1 MKLIIQI
8 PCFNEEGT
16 LAITYADLPKH
27 IEGIDTIETLII
39 DDGSADKTIEV
50 ARTIGVNHIVAFNR
64 NKGLAYAF
72 AAGIENCLRLG
83 ADIIVNTDGDNQYCG
98 EDIANL
104 VKPII
109 SGEADVVIG
118 DRQTDTIEHF
128 SYVKRKLQFI
138 GSSLIRSLSKT
149 DVKDA
154 VSGFRAYSRQAAM
167 QINILSEFSYTIENV
182 IQFGQQKI
190 KIVSVPI
197 RTNGKLRESR
207 LFKSIPSFIS
217 NQLKTLFRVYVT
229 YKPMRVFTVIAT
241 LFLVPG
247 FLGLSRFLVYYF
259 LGDGGG
265 HIQSLIYS
273 AVFVNVGFVVFMFG
287 IIAELVG
294 NNRKLM
300 ERNLYISKQILDK
313 IDQSK

>member
-8 PCFNEEGT
+8 PCYNEEHT
-16 LAITYADLPKH
+16 LAVTYADLPTF
-27 IEGIDTIETLII
+27 IDGIDVIETLII
-39 DDGSADKTIEV
+39 DDGSSDRTIEV
-50 ARTIGVNHIVAFNR
+50 AKAIGVTHIVAFNR
-64 NKGLAYAF
+64 NNGLAYAF
-72 AAGIENCLRLG
+72 AAGIENCLAQG

-98 EDIANL
+98 EDIVNL
-104 VKPII
+104 VKPILD
-109 SGEADVVIG
+109 GTADVVIG

-128 SYVKRKLQFI
+128 SYIKRKLQFI

-154 VSGFRAYSRQAAM
+154 VSGFRAYSRQSAM

-229 YKPMRVFTVIAT
+229 YKPMRVFSLVSA

-247 FLGLSRFLVYYF
+247 FVGLTRFLIYY
-259 LGDGGG
+259 LIGHGNG

-287 IIAELVG
+287 IIAELVS
-294 NNRKLM
+294 NNRKLA
-300 ERNLYISKQILDK
+300 EKNLYIAKQILEKLDK
-313 IDQSK
+313 K